1 MKVETL
7 NSLWYN
13 GFTPKTYTSLKIR
26 ERRQDLMNKIIPN
39 CCPRCN
45 SKKLYK
51 YGKDKL
57 GNQKYQCPICK
68 HQFAPDAHK
77 KERSRKYPSCP
88 KCGKSAFLHHD
99 YDDYSNYRCSDKKCN
114 HSFFQVKPTIKLPPS
129 MSNIIGK
136 DNFKRMRHSIHLV
149 ITALTLFYIGGTS
162 FRKITIMLE
171 MLYNI
176 KVSHVTIS
184 DWCKKF
190 APIFHS
196 KMLTLMPAMNFDSDE
211 WHADETVVK
220 ILGKKYY
227 IWFIID
233 SETRF
238 VLGFHLSP
246 HRDSPQA
253 FSLFNSVKQ
262 YGKPNA
268 IVTDRYSAYKVP
280 TKSIFGVPHIR
291 VASFKDDI
299 SNNVIEAFNKQFKY
313 WYKTRYGFNS
323 FESANSMIMM
333 FVFFYNF
340 IRPHSSL
347 LGLTP
352 AHVAGLKYSKRQQ
365 NSLLL
370 VS

>member
-1 MKVETL
+1 M
-7 NSLWYN
+7 
-13 GFTPKTYTSLKIR
+13 
-26 ERRQDLMNKIIPN
+26 DKIIPN

-51 YGKDKL
+51 YGKDRF

-68 HQFAPDAHK
+68 HQFAPDSPK
-77 KERSRKYPSCP
+77 KVNPRKYPSCP
-88 KCGKSAFLHHD
+88 VCGKSAFLHHD

-114 HSFFQVKPTIKLPPS
+114 HSFFQAKSIVKLPPS

-136 DNFKRMRHSIHLV
+136 DNFKRMRHSLHLV
-149 ITALTLFYIGGTS
+149 ITTLTLFYIGGTS
-162 FRKITIMLE
+162 FRKITTMLE
-171 MLYNI
+171 ILYNI
-176 KVSHVTIS
+176 KVSHVTVS

-196 KMLTLMPAMNFDSDE
+196 KMLTLMPLMNFDSDE

-253 FSLFNSVKQ
+253 FSLFDTLPIFIIILQRLFSFQ
-262 YGKPNA
+262 YISCTLLHIGHIYKPVFENILFPA
-268 IVTDRYSAYKVP
+268 ALFMSNIV
-280 TKSIFGVPHIR
+280 IFKR
-291 VASFKDDI
+291 
-299 SNNVIEAFNKQFKY
+299 NNVIERIIRFKY
-313 WYKTRYGFNS
+313 NEITER
-323 FESANSMIMM
+323 MV
-333 FVFFYNF
+333 FVILKF
-340 IRPHSSL
+340 IRRRF
-347 LGLTP
+347 TCMIF
-352 AHVAGLKYSKRQQ
+352 R
-365 NSLLL
+365 
-370 VS
+370 